1 MEFKVRCY
9 AYGAGK
15 DWQAIC
21 VDLDIAVDGGSL
33 REARDSLVSC
43 IELYLERVAELPEE
57 EQKQFLARKSPWH
70 VRLKLAYKAWLSNI
84 VSRPAFQEFTIPSHL
99 PALS

>member
-1 MEFKVRCY
+1 MEFEVRCY
-9 AYGAGK
+9 AYGGGN

-21 VDLDIAVDGGSL
+21 VDLDIAVDGESL
-33 REARDSLVSC
+33 QEVRDSLVSC
-43 IELYLERVAELPEE
+43 IELYLERVAELPAA

-70 VRLKLAYKAWLSNI
+70 VRLRLACKAWVFNVFSG
-84 VSRPAFQEFTIPSHL
+84 PAFQKFTIPSHL